1 MYLQHFGLNEF
12 PFSITPDTSYYF
24 ASASYQDAL
33 NTVIFAVTTGE
44 GFIKVTGEVGT
55 GKTLLCRKLM
65 SSLDQSYKIAYV
77 PNPYLEPQS
86 LLMVL
91 AEELNIS
98 LPSDTQVTQHLI
110 LNALTHALLNF
121 ARDNIKVVVCLD
133 EVQAMPIETL
143 EALRLLSNLETEK
156 RKLLQVVIF
165 GQPELEDKLNHPS
178 IRQLKQRITFN
189 YQLDLLS
196 RDEMAYYLNHRLSIA
211 GYHGSRMFGR
221 IALFLMYFHSKGVPR
236 LINILAHKALL
247 ATYGKGKHQVGM
259 REVLAAVSD
268 TQSIETTWR
277 KIGLK
282 SLSVTMLFGLFG
294 IILLMLINN
303 PKPY

>member
-12 PFSITPDTSYYF
+12 PFSITPDTSYFF

-44 GFIKVTGEVGT
+44 GFIKITGEVGT

-91 AEELNIS
+91 AEELNIR
-98 LPSDTQVTQHLI
+98 LPTDTQITQHVI

-121 ARDNIKVVVCLD
+121 ARENIKVVVCLD

-165 GQPELEDKLNHPS
+165 GQPELEDKLNHAS
-178 IRQLKQRITFN
+178 IRQLKQRITFA

-196 RDEMAYYLNHRLSIA
+196 RDEMAYYLNYRLTIA
-211 GYHGSRMFGR
+211 GYKGSRMFSR
-221 IALFLMYFHSKGVPR
+221 TALYLMYYYSKGVPR

-259 REVLAAVSD
+259 REVLAAASD
-268 TQSIETTWR
+268 TESVDATWR
-277 KIGLK
+277 NFGLK
-282 SLSVTMLFGLFG
+282 SLPLTMLLGAIGLIVF
-294 IILLMLINN
+294 IFINN
-303 PKPY
+303 LKPY